1 MSEGCGGGW
10 TTLVGFFLENSYVVE
25 ESCAP
30 YEAGAGTI
38 SSCGNY

>member
-10 TTLVGFFLENSYVVE
+10 TTLIGFFLENGYVVS

-30 YEAGAGTI
+30 YEAGTG
-38 SSCGNY
+38 SVGSCGNY